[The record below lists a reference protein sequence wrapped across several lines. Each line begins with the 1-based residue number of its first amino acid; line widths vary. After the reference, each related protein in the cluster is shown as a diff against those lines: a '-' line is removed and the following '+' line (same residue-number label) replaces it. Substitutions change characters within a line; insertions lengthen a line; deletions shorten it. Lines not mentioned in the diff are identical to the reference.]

1 MRTYPI
7 ATLGLVF
14 LMPFSLAHAGA
25 NLFDPPQALS
35 NACGAGDG
43 CWTNYLRVTDL
54 NGDHQL
60 DVVTVNMQGFF
71 SVGAGEPL
79 AIYINDP
86 AGTFDNVSTEA
97 IGGHSGQHRQVA
109 IGDID
114 GDGDPDIYAPHA
126 AGGTDSL
133 FLNNGDATFEETTF
147 ENGSEAG
154 AARFGD
160 LDNDGDLDLFLT
172 HSYPDGSGP
181 VSPAARVWIND
192 GTGAFEELVDATPPE
207 VAGSQ
212 PIDVDLFD
220 ADGDFDLDA
229 LIDTH
234 DGPLAVWLN
243 AGDGSFQEAPT
254 PLDFSP
260 SFHYG
265 PGVCDVDGDGDLD
278 FWVDNA
284 TDAYTEQLHI
294 NDGTGAFSDET
305 AARVVGNPGADDN
318 GVICVDFDYDGD
330 FDAVVVSLGSRE
342 RYLQNDGAGNFTH
355 IPSAFPSHPP
365 QAGNPSTV
373 PSLWAEF
380 GDLDND
386 GRLDVVT
393 GSGES
398 GTQENFYLG
407 AEGQMTDTVAPA
419 FRSVEQAPG
428 QVEIGTAVVIR
439 YAVTDNTVTDEGP
452 RLDRAFVRV
461 SVDGGDPTEVDA
473 RFMGGDL
480 FRAEL
485 PSQAEAVAVSY
496 SVCAVD
502 WAGNEGCAE
511 PLEYDV
517 EGGSAETG
525 DSGADTSGGTNPT
538 DPDSGEASASESA
551 TASDTATNS
560 GNASDPTSTAGSE
573 SSSSGNDQNGG
584 GDGCGCNARGH
595 DRGAWLGAAMLM
607 LGLLGR
613 SRSPRR
619 PTASS
624 RQQRPRRAS

>member
-1 MRTYPI
+1 MRTSSI

-14 LMPFSLAHAGA
+14 LSPFSLAHAGA
-25 NLFDPPQALS
+25 SLFEAPQALS

-79 AIYINDP
+79 AIYLNDP
-86 AGTFDNVSTEA
+86 AGTFDNISTEA
-97 IGGHSGQHRQVA
+97 VGGHSDQHRQVA
-109 IGDID
+109 IGDVD

-126 AGGTDSL
+126 AGGSDSL
-133 FLNNGDATFEETTF
+133 FLNDGDATFEETTLD
-147 ENGSEAG
+147 NGSEAG

-172 HSYPDGSGP
+172 HSYPDGDGP

-192 GTGAFEELVDATPPE
+192 GTGTFEELVDATPPE
-207 VAGSQ
+207 LAGSQ

-229 LIDTH
+229 LLDTH

-243 AGDGSFQEAPT
+243 TGDGSFQEAPT
-254 PLDFSP
+254 PLAFSP

-284 TDAYTEQLHI
+284 TNAYTEQLHI

-342 RYLQNDGAGNFTH
+342 RYLENDGSGNFTH
-355 IPSAFPSHPP
+355 IPNAFPSHPP
-365 QAGNPSTV
+365 QPGNPSTV

-407 AEGQMTDTVAPA
+407 GEGQMVDAVPPA
-419 FRSVEQAPG
+419 FRAVEQAPA
-428 QVEIGTAVVIR
+428 QTDIGTSVTIR

-461 SVDGGDPTEVDA
+461 VVDDGEPTEVDA
-473 RFMGGDL
+473 SFMGGDL

-485 PSQAEAVAVSY
+485 PSQAEAVTVSY

-511 PLEYDV
+511 PLLYEV
-517 EGGSAETG
+517 VGGSAETDG
-525 DSGADTSGGTNPT
+525 DGTGADTSAGTDAT
-538 DPDSGEASASESA
+538 DPDSGEASATASNSA
-551 TASDTATNS
+551 TASGSAGDSTS
-560 GNASDPTSTAGSE
+560 GPGTE
-573 SSSSGNDQNGG
+573 SSSSGSGQDGG
-584 GDGCGCNARGH
+584 SEGCGCNAPGRE
-595 DRGAWLGAAMLM
+595 RSPWLGGVLVG
-607 LGLLGR
+607 LGLL
-613 SRSPRR
+613 RR
-619 PTASS
+619 
-624 RQQRPRRAS
+624 RQRPRRAG